1 MKGSEKLIE
10 EESLLVLGH
19 LLQTPL
25 KRLKDMWAA
34 TERGPDWM
42 GRVEQARMWPLV
54 TPLYSGIEQGLK
66 VLAAKELGT
75 PVRTATGK
83 GGRLR
88 ACRHDLGCV
97 WKEVGTAEKD
107 LIEEHWRQFVSLH
120 DYIPLTSAQAFVEHL
135 SGPEGKGY
143 EEWRYC
149 LIASPRVRET
159 SIEAMMQVWESII
172 AAIWAADGRRHSRGP
187 LYDMEQKLGL
197 AWDECRLA
205 ASVELQDRDREDG
218 YDVQEHVRED
228 RNWLGD
234 AKGYTNAAAE
244 ILWRKERGIFEPE
257 ETPAGVG
264 TRRTLAK
271 YAEAVEWM
279 VRKTPELNFRHWA
292 ARARSTGVVLKVVNG
307 CWRCADRKP
316 RTKARRWMSRP
327 TGTVVTKEDDFTGAR
342 AREIRAVLYREG
354 YEIEEPQ
361 VGVEWGMLKEGFVL
375 WCRGVKKIGAEGG
388 SEVEIWMTERAEAPV
403 LAIKVDGPAEDE
415 SVRRLKMMVESMTD
429 EEEGEWVG

>member
-1 MKGSEKLIE
+1 MCTRAVADAALGGERYEGACVALEAIRIEGETVMKGSEGLIE
-10 EESLLVLGH
+10 EESPLVLGH

-135 SGPEGKGY
+135 SGPEGTGY

-149 LIASPRVRET
+149 LIESSRVRET

-172 AAIWAADGRRHSRGP
+172 AACATTRNLSAIPQEFCPRR
-187 LYDMEQKLGL
+187 
-197 AWDECRLA
+197 
-205 ASVELQDRDREDG
+205 
-218 YDVQEHVRED
+218 
-228 RNWLGD
+228 N
-234 AKGYTNAAAE
+234 
-244 ILWRKERGIFEPE
+244 
-257 ETPAGVG
+257 
-264 TRRTLAK
+264 
-271 YAEAVEWM
+271 
-279 VRKTPELNFRHWA
+279 
-292 ARARSTGVVLKVVNG
+292 
-307 CWRCADRKP
+307 
-316 RTKARRWMSRP
+316 
-327 TGTVVTKEDDFTGAR
+327 
-342 AREIRAVLYREG
+342 
-354 YEIEEPQ
+354 
-361 VGVEWGMLKEGFVL
+361 
-375 WCRGVKKIGAEGG
+375 
-388 SEVEIWMTERAEAPV
+388 
-403 LAIKVDGPAEDE
+403 DE
-415 SVRRLKMMVESMTD
+415 SGSYEKHS
-429 EEEGEWVG
+429 